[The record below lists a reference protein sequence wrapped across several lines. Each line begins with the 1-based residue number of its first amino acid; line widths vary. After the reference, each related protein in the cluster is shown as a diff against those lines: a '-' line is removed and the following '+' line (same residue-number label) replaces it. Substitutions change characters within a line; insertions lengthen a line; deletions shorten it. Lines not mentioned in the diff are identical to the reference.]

1 MEEREWKLQ
10 QPPEVEDDYLY
21 PSQESSHWGRLTPE
35 SPDFGV
41 RSLRCHPESPACK
54 GRSLRLPGAKTSE
67 SLESFFKDSGEA
79 TEACITRVKTE
90 FGRPDSLAGVSGPE
104 SKSPA
109 FAGRSLRL

>member
-1 MEEREWKLQ
+1 MPQ

-21 PSQESSHWGRLTPE
+21 PSKKSSRWGRLTPE

-41 RSLRCHPESPACK
+41 RSLRCHPDSPACK
-54 GRSLRLPGAKTSE
+54 GRSLRLPSAKTAVSPV
-67 SLESFFKDSGEA
+67 SLFKDSGEA
-79 TEACITRVKTE
+79 TEACTTRVKTE

-104 SKSPA
+104 SKSLA